1 VCKLKTN
8 TEKKNNMGNYID
20 GFVLPVPRI
29 YLKEYKGVAEKV
41 AEIWKEY
48 GAIEYFE
55 YVGEDLK
62 LEGTRSF
69 VELVDLK
76 EDEVVVFGWVV
87 FPSKEIRDRANKKVP
102 DDSRMTELV
111 VPLTDPKRLIFNPER
126 MVYGGFQ
133 PLVESNTNKAE

>member
-1 VCKLKTN
+1 M
-8 TEKKNNMGNYID
+8 ENYID

-29 YLKEYKGVAEKV
+29 HLNEYKGVAERV

-69 VELVDLK
+69 IELVGLK
-76 EDEVVVFGWVV
+76 EDEVIVFGWVI

-102 DDSRMTELV
+102 TDSRMEDLV
-111 VPLTDPKRLIFNPER
+111 APLTNPKRLIFDAER

-133 PLVESNTNKAE
+133 PLVQSNSK

>member
-1 VCKLKTN
+1 
-8 TEKKNNMGNYID
+8 MANYID

-29 YLKEYKGVAEKV
+29 HLNEYKSVSEKV

-48 GAIEYFE
+48 GALAYFE

-69 VELVDLK
+69 TEVVDLK
-76 EDEVVVFGWVV
+76 DGEVVVFGWVL
-87 FPSKEIRDRANKKVP
+87 FPSKKTRDLANKQVP
-102 DDSRMTELV
+102 NDHRMTELV
-111 VPLTDPKRLIFNPER
+111 APLTESTKLIFDASR

-133 PLVESNTNKAE
+133 PLVESNNSEAA

>member
-1 VCKLKTN
+1 LNKIN
-8 TEKKNNMGNYID
+8 DDMANYID

-29 YLKEYKGVAEKV
+29 HLNEYKSVAEKV

-48 GAIEYFE
+48 GALAYFE

-69 VELVDLK
+69 IEVVDLQ
-76 EDEVVVFGWVV
+76 EDEVIVFGWVL
-87 FPSKEIRDRANKKVP
+87 FPSKETRDLANKQVP
-102 DDSRMTELV
+102 NDIRMIELV
-111 VPLTDPKRLIFNPER
+111 TPLTESTKLIFDASR

-133 PLVESNTNKAE
+133 PLVQ

>member
-1 VCKLKTN
+1 MT
-8 TEKKNNMGNYID
+8 NYID

-29 YLKEYKGVAEKV
+29 HLNEYKSVAEKV

-48 GAIEYFE
+48 GALAYFE

-69 VELVDLK
+69 IELVDLK
-76 EDEVVVFGWVV
+76 EDEVIVFGWVL
-87 FPSKEIRDRANKKVP
+87 FPSRETRDLANKQVP
-102 DDSRMTELV
+102 NDQRMIELV
-111 VPLTDPKRLIFNPER
+111 TPLTKSTKLIFDASR

-133 PLVESNTNKAE
+133 PLVLSNSSEAG